1 MGEGTVNL
9 TQIMP
14 LKGERGGESTPP
26 DSNVPIQKNG
36 VVNKNLDQLCQ
47 RFDGPVHIQ
56 QDQAQLGV
64 LMS

>member
-1 MGEGTVNL
+1 MQKKAEGNSAKLSAGVKFVVVIIL
-9 TQIMP
+9 
-14 LKGERGGESTPP
+14 ST
-26 DSNVPIQKNG
+26 K
-36 VVNKNLDQLCQ
+36 LDQLCQ